1 MSHPYLFF
9 SNSTTYARKLVV
21 GTSSYTTNSNGITN
35 KDIKII
41 EIPFSFNGTEVA
53 ELGPSSLRS
62 LKITS
67 VFIPKTIRRI
77 GQEAFNSCQFLTE
90 VRFEKG
96 SKLQYLGL
104 WVFHYCTSLKKIDFP
119 ASITSI
125 SVTDSYF
132 FLLQYR
138 LNVFHIQ
145 ELMIFQH

>member
-119 ASITSI
+119 AQQTNSNIWMHLHQLLTKQLLKFSL
-125 SVTDSYF
+125 F
-132 FLLQYR
+132 F
-138 LNVFHIQ
+138 
-145 ELMIFQH
+145 